1 METDNFGAE
10 DIMWILRY
18 RLPNGHLRCGVPQFQ
33 AVGSVAFLVLTR
45 IGILVLLAF
54 HGFRKLCPHAGL
66 CPPAPCG
73 RHPAGQQ
80 DVHEHE
86 APGGCPGGRLRCWL
100 TSFSRDLQINLRI
113 NLDGTGLPHLVFAG
127 KSKRG

>member
-54 HGFRKLCPHAGL
+54 HGFRKLCPHVAGAQWGNKKHMNMKHL
-66 CPPAPCG
+66 
-73 RHPAGQQ
+73 
-80 DVHEHE
+80 E
-86 APGGCPGGRLRCWL
+86 AAIEDASIVG
-100 TSFSRDLQINLRI
+100 
-113 NLDGTGLPHLVFAG
+113 
-127 KSKRG
+127 